1 MIYPHY
7 LINREKFVKT
17 KLILLTCFVFLV
29 SACGSNDTPK
39 SYPEGTIA
47 AYLAAD
53 GRFTTFLE
61 ITDEVILES
70 APPLLVN
77 PERDSLT
84 IFAPTDEAFAALPP
98 ALVNQLKSDPGLA
111 QILLFNHGFD
121 RPLLS
126 KDFGLLNT
134 WPTIITPVKVS
145 FEIDGDQIQYDGA
158 LVIEK
163 DIEVGN
169 SIIHVID
176 SVTGLE
182 LLTD

>member
-1 MIYPHY
+1 MKAKY
-7 LINREKFVKT
+7 V
-17 KLILLTCFVFLV
+17 LLSCIALLV
-29 SACGSNDTPK
+29 SACGSQETPK

-47 AYLAAD
+47 AYLAED

-61 ITDEVILES
+61 ITDEVVYES

-77 PERDSLT
+77 TEHYPLT

-98 ALVNQLKSDPGLA
+98 DLLEQLKTDPGLA
-111 QILLFNHGFD
+111 QELLFHHGFD
-121 RPLLS
+121 KPLFS
-126 KDFGLLNT
+126 KDFGMLKT

-145 FEIDGDQIQYDGA
+145 FEIDGNQIRYDGA

-163 DIEVGN
+163 DIQVGDN
-169 SIIHVID
+169 VIHVLD

>member
-1 MIYPHY
+1 M
-7 LINREKFVKT
+7 KA
-17 KLILLTCFVFLV
+17 KLLLLTCFVLLV
-29 SACGSNDTPK
+29 SACGSQDNAK

-47 AYLAAD
+47 AHLAED

-77 PERDSLT
+77 PEYYPLT

-98 ALVNQLKSDPGLA
+98 DLVKQLKNDPGIA
-111 QILLFNHGFD
+111 QELLFHHGFD
-121 RPLLS
+121 RALFS
-126 KDFGLLNT
+126 KDFGALKT
-134 WPTIITPVKVS
+134 WPTIITPVNVS
-145 FEIDGDQIQYDGA
+145 FEIDGDQIRYDGA

-163 DIEVGN
+163 DIQVGD
-169 SIIHVID
+169 SVVHVID
-176 SVTGLE
+176 SVTGID